1 MYRPPSSVARQL
13 AQISDSIFSRLA
25 IAFGSPGTTKSTA
38 RIPILPPVCLPL
50 CSPFIRRYFSVML
63 MSLCPPVHN
72 YFVGTD
78 LLLFSARLF
87 FAFPHPTYM
96 RWEIGRTQ
104 TRKIWQK
111 KNRGSGRIGSKKAIE
126 PAVALKSD

>member
-72 YFVGTD
+72 YLVGTD

-87 FAFPHPTYM
+87 FAFPHPPTCVGKSGELRHGKYGKKKTG
-96 RWEIGRTQ
+96 GRVGLG
-104 TRKIWQK
+104 RKKLSNQ
-111 KNRGSGRIGSKKAIE
+111 
-126 PAVALKSD
+126 L